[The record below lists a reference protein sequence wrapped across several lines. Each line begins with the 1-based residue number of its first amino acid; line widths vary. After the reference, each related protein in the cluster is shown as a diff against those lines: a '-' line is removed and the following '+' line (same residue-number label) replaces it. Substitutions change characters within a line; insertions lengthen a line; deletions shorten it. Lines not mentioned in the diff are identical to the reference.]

1 MKISA
6 ATLIKK
12 NFIKVLDLNLPKL
25 KKGQVLVKI
34 KYSSICH
41 TQIQEIMGLRGKDR
55 YLPHCLGHEATGLV
69 KEVGPGVKKVK
80 KNDKVC
86 LTWLQSDGKKASG
99 VKYLHK
105 KKNYKWRSSKYFFK
119 LCNCKRK

>member
-41 TQIQEIMGLRGKDR
+41 TQIQEIMGLRGKDK
-55 YLPHCLGHEATGLV
+55 YLPHTR
-69 KEVGPGVKKVK
+69 
-80 KNDKVC
+80 
-86 LTWLQSDGKKASG
+86 
-99 VKYLHK
+99 YL
-105 KKNYKWRSSKYFFK
+105 YLIFY
-119 LCNCKRK
+119 L